1 MTDVVR
7 IYLFVFGALTIAG
20 GVVGYVKA
28 KSRASIVA
36 GSLFGVLLI
45 VAGYLTGSGGRL
57 GLALGLGLSAML
69 AARFSKAFRS
79 SGKVM
84 PAGLMAALGLVG
96 IVVCLLGLLR

>member
-45 VAGYLTGSGGRL
+45 VAGYLSGGRL